1 MEIVTENATS
11 LAWIGDAVKQGL
23 RGVDGRFP
31 LYAGL
36 YIPDFKNNEEI
47 EAGIKYAL
55 ENGASGVSIF
65 GNVSDEILAILSKYK
80 QKPEKK

>member
-1 MEIVTENATS
+1 MPDCIYPTS
-11 LAWIGDAVKQGL
+11 KI
-23 RGVDGRFP
+23 
-31 LYAGL
+31 
-36 YIPDFKNNEEI
+36 NEEI